1 MARIV
6 AHLDMDAFFASV
18 ELLRYPQLR
27 SEPVVIGGRSAA
39 SIENLSGLVREHK
52 AAESIPVQAFTQLS
66 SYRGRGVITTATY
79 PARAFGVGSG
89 MGLMRAARLCP
100 QAILLPADFEQYR
113 AYAHRFKAIIAR
125 LGLPVED
132 RGIDEVYIELRSCQN
147 LFEAQILA
155 RKLQVEIREELGLS
169 CSIGLAPNKLLA
181 KLASDLDKPCGLTV
195 LPHEAVAERI
205 WPLPVIR
212 LHGIGPRSAERLEAL
227 GIHRIGELARSDQTL
242 LAGVF
247 GARLAAWLQAAA
259 MGLDDRP
266 IVEHTEPVS
275 MSRETT
281 LDRDMHPVLDRE
293 ALGAIFTALCKRLA
307 EDLRARN
314 RMCRALSVKLRNDQF
329 MTTTRDLSFAEP
341 TDDAQSIRRL
351 AGHCLR
357 RLPMGRRIRLLG
369 VRASRLVARPDA
381 KAISSRRPSDCS

>member
-293 ALGAIFTALCKRLA
+293 ALGAVFTALCKRLA

>member
-27 SEPVVIGGRSAA
+27 SEAVVIGGRSAE
-39 SIENLSGLVREHK
+39 SIETLAGLVLVHK
-52 AAESIPVQAFTQLS
+52 APESVPVHAFTQLS

-113 AYAHRFKAIIAR
+113 AYSRRFKAIVAR
-125 LGLPVED
+125 LGLPLED
-132 RGIDEVYIELRSCQN
+132 RGIDEVYIEMRSCQN
-147 LFEAQILA
+147 LLEAQILA
-155 RKLQVEIREELGLS
+155 RKLQAEIGTELGLS

-181 KLASDLDKPCGLTV
+181 KLASDLDKPRGLTV
-195 LPHEAVAERI
+195 LQHEAVAERI

-212 LHGIGPRSAERLEAL
+212 LQGIGPRSAERLKAL
-227 GIHRIGELARSDQTL
+227 GIHSIGELARSDPIL
-242 LAGVF
+242 LVGVF
-247 GARLAAWLQAAA
+247 GARLATWLQAAA
-259 MGLDDRP
+259 MGLDERP
-266 IVEHTEPVS
+266 IVEHSEPVS

-281 LDRDMHPVLDRE
+281 LDRDMHPVIDRE
-293 ALGAIFTALCKRLA
+293 ALGTIFTALCNRLA
-307 EDLRARN
+307 EDLCARK
-314 RMCRALSVKLRNDQF
+314 RLCRALSVKLRNDQF
-329 MTTTRDLSFAEP
+329 KTITRDLSFAEP
-341 TDDAQSIRRL
+341 TDDARTIRKL
-351 AGHCLR
+351 AGQCLR

-369 VRASRLVARPDA
+369 VRASRLVARPDPEP
-381 KAISSRRPSDCS
+381 ISSRTPSDCS

>member
-39 SIENLSGLVREHK
+39 SIENLSGLLREHK

-155 RKLQVEIREELGLS
+155 RKLQVEIRKELGLS

-227 GIHRIGELARSDQTL
+227 GIHRIGDLARSDQTL

-307 EDLRARN
+307 EDLRAKN